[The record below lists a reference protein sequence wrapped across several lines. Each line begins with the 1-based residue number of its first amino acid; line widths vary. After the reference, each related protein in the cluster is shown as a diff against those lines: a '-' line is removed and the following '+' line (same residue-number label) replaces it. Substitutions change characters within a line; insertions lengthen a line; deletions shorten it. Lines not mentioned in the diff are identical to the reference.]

1 MRVRHVAGLQVWLGL
16 AALSAAAQ
24 VAVAPARKPQSPPA
38 APAPGLRVDSNLV
51 LVPTSVYDR
60 SNRPI
65 GGLGK
70 QSFRIF
76 DDGVE
81 QAITHFSM
89 DDEPL
94 AVGLVFDVSGSMGPG
109 LRRSRFAAHLFF
121 ETANPEDEFCLV
133 EFADRPKLV
142 TPLTQSLA
150 NVKDE
155 LVFTR
160 SSGSTAL
167 VDAAVL
173 GLNELKKSSK
183 SRKALLIV
191 SDGGENNSRYTLR
204 EMRNMVRETDAL
216 IYAILVRGRGGTPE
230 ETDGPWFLK
239 QMTEDSGGRV
249 LPSEMEEAVIKV
261 SLELRNRYVLGFS
274 PAKQRRDGR
283 YHRVEVKLVP
293 PPGLR
298 NLHVSWRRGYY
309 APED

>member
-1 MRVRHVAGLQVWLGL
+1 MGL

-24 VAVAPARKPQSPPA
+24 MAVAPVGKAPPGPAVPA
-38 APAPGLRVDSNLV
+38 AGLRVDANLV
-51 LVPTSVYDR
+51 LVPASVYNR
-60 SNRPI
+60 AGRPI

-70 QSFRIF
+70 ESFHVF

-81 QAITHFSM
+81 QPITHFTM

-94 AVGLVFDVSGSMGPG
+94 AVGLVFDVSGSMGQG
-109 LRRSRFAAHLFF
+109 LRMSRFAANLFF
-121 ETANPEDEFCLV
+121 ATANPEDEFCLV
-133 EFADRPKLV
+133 EFDDRPRLV
-142 TPLTQSLA
+142 TPLTQDLGSVTGKLW
-150 NVKDE
+150 
-155 LVFTR
+155 FTR

-183 SRKALLIV
+183 NRKALLIV

-216 IYAILVRGRGGTPE
+216 IYAILVHGRGGTPE
-230 ETDGPWFLK
+230 ESDGPWFLK

-249 LPSEMEEAVIKV
+249 LAAEVEDAVTKV
-261 SLELRNRYVLGFS
+261 GMELRNRYVLGFS
-274 PAKQRRDGR
+274 PANQKRDGR
-283 YHRVEVKLVP
+283 YHRVEVKVAP
-293 PPGLR
+293 PPGLKD
-298 NLHVSWRRGYY
+298 LHVSWRRGYY